1 MNARRVGAVALI
13 LLAVLLLS
21 VFGRSGGGSADTP
34 PPAAAESPP
43 SALYLSAPC
52 DGPSVEVTVRR
63 CGWWRAPQVSSR
75 LWKLHRGPSDEAP
88 RLSDVMTPGEV
99 ADAYRFDPPAGP
111 NAPVSAPWVFTHS
124 YLALPLTV
132 AVLIGLRLLFNPPW
146 LSRASRSL

>member
-1 MNARRVGAVALI
+1 VNARRAGAVALI

-21 VFGRSGGGSADTP
+21 VFGRGGGGSADTSAP
-34 PPAAAESPP
+34 TAESPP
-43 SALYLSAPC
+43 SALYLSSPC

-63 CGWWRAPQVSSR
+63 CGWWRAPQVQSSM
-75 LWKLHRGPSDEAP
+75 WKLHRGPSDQAP
-88 RLSDVMTPGEV
+88 RLSDAMTPGEV
-99 ADAYRFDPPAGP
+99 TDAYRFDPPAGP

>member
-1 MNARRVGAVALI
+1 MNARRAGAVALI

-21 VFGRSGGGSADTP
+21 VFGRGGGGSADTSAP
-34 PPAAAESPP
+34 TAESPP
-43 SALYLSAPC
+43 PALYLSSPC

-63 CGWWRAPQVSSR
+63 CGWWRAPQFPSR
-75 LWKLHRGPSDEAP
+75 MWKLHRGPSDQAP
-88 RLSDVMTPGEV
+88 RLSDAMTPAEV